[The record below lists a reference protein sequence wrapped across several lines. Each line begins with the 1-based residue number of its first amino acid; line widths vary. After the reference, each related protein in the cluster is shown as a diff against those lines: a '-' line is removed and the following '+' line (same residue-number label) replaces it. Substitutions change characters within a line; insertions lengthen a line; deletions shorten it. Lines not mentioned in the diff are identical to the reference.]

1 MKRLKSEQLS
11 NEEVKKLKKENKAA
25 ITLALLLGLLIL
37 FYLPIIT
44 TFIVFAVSHDILEPP
59 VILALWSLVFNVSLL
74 SGLFHPII
82 YCWRSKK
89 LRQAFLE
96 ILHLRQPENAPPPIE
111 MQVIER
117 HQPQIPPTQCE
128 PFSRNQIRE
137 EPVLRSVR
145 PLEADLN
152 VERVQNDP

>member
-1 MKRLKSEQLS
+1 M
-11 NEEVKKLKKENKAA
+11 
-25 ITLALLLGLLIL
+25 
-37 FYLPIIT
+37 
-44 TFIVFAVSHDILEPP
+44 AVSDDILEPP
-59 VILALWSLVFNVSLL
+59 VMVVLWSWIENVALL

-96 ILHLRQPENAPPPIE
+96 ILHLRQPENALPPIE

-117 HQPQIPPTQCE
+117 HQPQVPPTKRE
-128 PFSRNQIRE
+128 PFSMNLIRE

-145 PLEADLN
+145 PLN
-152 VERVQNDP
+152 VEHIQNDQYQL